1 MGRIRARLREFYDR
15 RGPGNAPLGRTGE
28 RLAERYIKRSGYRL
42 LARNFRAAG
51 AEIDLIA
58 AEKDT
63 IVFIEV
69 KTRRSTGA
77 GRPEEA
83 VDDRK
88 QARIRRA
95 AEIYLD
101 RHRAHG
107 AAIRFDVVA
116 ITGRDSDRRVE
127 LFRDAF

>member
-1 MGRIRARLREFYDR
+1 MDRDGPDRSIDNRRRRVRSRTR
-15 RGPGNAPLGRTGE
+15 RG
-28 RLAERYIKRSGYRL
+28 
-42 LARNFRAAG
+42 
-51 AEIDLIA
+51 
-58 AEKDT
+58 
-63 IVFIEV
+63 
-69 KTRRSTGA
+69 TGA